1 FFVHYSYGGKDM
13 ISGKEYTLLKIFSS
27 DFEYHIPAYQRPYA
41 WTTEEASTLFND
53 LYEFYT
59 AANYVV

>member
-1 FFVHYSYGGKDM
+1 MSNKIKGN
-13 ISGKEYTLLKIFSS
+13 EYTLSKIFSS